1 MGEAISGL
9 GLYKKNLRTSF
20 GVFSSVLKARLIII
34 SRYKGSLTME
44 LFMPVVFAALP
55 ILLGISIGANPN
67 IDVGGNWET
76 STGTSDFK
84 AYMLI
89 GASTFMVVMLMT
101 WLVGYWL
108 RREMVTGTLESVW
121 VSPAEKYLV
130 IAGVTGYALIR
141 AFIAFIASFLLGSL
155 IFGINPFQGNIGIAV
170 LFILLGLLPL
180 WGISFLFGALILR
193 IKEADS
199 IINLLQWVLAF
210 FMGVYFPVAALGP
223 FLEWVAKSFP
233 PTWMTNGVRASLLD
247 IGYFFGSWYADIAI
261 LFIFAAV
268 FPLLGYAIFQGTQ
281 KRMKKTQGIG
291 MY

>member
-1 MGEAISGL
+1 MSGAIAGL
-9 GLYKKNLRTSF
+9 GLYSKNLGTSF
-20 GVFSSVLKARLIII
+20 GVFASVLRARLIII

-44 LFMPVVFAALP
+44 LFMPIVFAALP
-55 ILLGISIGANPN
+55 ILLGTSIASSGVS
-67 IDVGGNWET
+67 VGDNWMEA
-76 STGTSDFK
+76 TGTADFK

-89 GASTFMVVMLMT
+89 GSCTFMVVMLMT

-121 VSPAEKYLV
+121 VTPAKKYLV

-141 AFIAFIASFLLGSL
+141 ALVAFTVSFLIGSL
-155 IFGINPFQGNIGIAV
+155 IFGVNPFQGNIMIAV
-170 LFILLGLLPL
+170 FFIMLGLLPL

-210 FMGVYFPVAALGP
+210 FMGVYFPVTALPG
-223 FLEWVAKSFP
+223 FLEFVAKSFP

-261 LFIFAAV
+261 LFVFAAV
-268 FPLLGYAIFQGTQ
+268 FPLLGYAIFHGSERRQ
-281 KRMKKTQGIG
+281 KKTQGMG